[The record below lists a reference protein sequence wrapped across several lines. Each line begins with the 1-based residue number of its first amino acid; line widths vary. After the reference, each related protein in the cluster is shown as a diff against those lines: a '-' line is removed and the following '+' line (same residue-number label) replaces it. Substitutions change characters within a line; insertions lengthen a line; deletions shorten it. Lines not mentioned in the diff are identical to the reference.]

1 MYAHTA
7 TRPYITESDLP
18 DRCSRWNTL
27 DIDPVL
33 MDTMPKLRTTFIFIA
48 AVAVGTLTAGQTA
61 LAKSELVHTLEG
73 GGYVKVTPEK
83 KFDDGTRNF
92 SFEACDKDV
101 DGFRV
106 VGFIYDENGAVYR
119 VQDKNGAN
127 DQCGPRKTHRIHADF
142 PSLNVCLYD
151 QSAHGP
157 LKSDRNPFLADCG
170 N

>member
-1 MYAHTA
+1 
-7 TRPYITESDLP
+7 
-18 DRCSRWNTL
+18 
-27 DIDPVL
+27 
-33 MDTMPKLRTTFIFIA
+33 MPKLRTTFIFIA

-73 GGYVKVTPEK
+73 GGHVEVTPEK